1 MQHSMLLYTMQS
13 INLGE
18 HNEYCYRYWHL
29 QYSSCYKNKGVI
41 ISEPSVITY
50 DTYTN
55 SIIAVGDMA
64 YKTIGKTPESK
75 GYLSYG

>member
-1 MQHSMLLYTMQS
+1 MNIAIDIGTCNTQVAT
-13 INLGE
+13 
-18 HNEYCYRYWHL
+18 
-29 QYSSCYKNKGVI
+29 KNKGII

-64 YKTIGKTPESK
+64 YKTIGKLPRE
-75 GYLSYG
+75 